1 MSIEPLAELK
11 RAIQDHER
19 RISELETTLGQKKKQ
34 QPPKTT
40 SVKEFILEKRPL
52 NDLNKTL
59 TIAYYAEKHRQTSP
73 FTIKDLQQLFRD
85 AREPLPTNLSDA
97 VNKNIAKGY
106 IMEAEDKKDGHK
118 SWTLTST
125 GERFV
130 ENGLKEAA

>member
-1 MSIEPLAELK
+1 VSIEPLAELK

-19 RISELETTLGQKKKQ
+19 RISELESILKQKKQ
-34 QPPKTT
+34 QPSKST
-40 SVKEFILEKRPL
+40 SVKEFMLEKRPS

-59 TIAYYAEKHRQTSP
+59 SIAYYADRHRQTSP

-97 VNKNIAKGY
+97 VNKKIAKGY
-106 IMEAEDKKDGHK
+106 IMEAEEKEDGHK

-130 ENGLKEAA
+130 ENGLKEAD